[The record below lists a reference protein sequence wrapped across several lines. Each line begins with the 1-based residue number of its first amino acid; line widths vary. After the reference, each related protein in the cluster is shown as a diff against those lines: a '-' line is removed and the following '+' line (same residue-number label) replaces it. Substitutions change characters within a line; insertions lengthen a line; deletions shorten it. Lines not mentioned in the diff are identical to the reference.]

1 MHVCDPGALPAALAY
16 NRALIKGCPMK
27 QQFIRIAIC
36 AGLVCSGFGHAG
48 SLGPQPEEVRK
59 TIHARV
65 SIGADGRVTSTT
77 LVEKKVPATIESA
90 VLARVKGWQFDPV
103 MANGIA
109 VPSVTYASF
118 YACAIKSGDGY
129 DLAVKYLDNGPLL
142 ERGAQFEF
150 QPVVSE
156 FSKAQQTI
164 TVKLTVLPNGRA
176 QLDDV
181 VMVDVDPRIDR
192 DVRLS
197 VKHWLQDMR
206 YTPELVGGQPVATAM
221 EWPIYIWSLDTGLP
235 TDPKYAALHA
245 AAATPT
251 VCDAAR
257 AARDIPHPVDGQFKQ
272 HEGSVA
278 PAVNPPAH

>member
-1 MHVCDPGALPAALAY
+1 
-16 NRALIKGCPMK
+16 MK
-27 QQFIRIAIC
+27 QQFIRTAIC
-36 AGLVCSGFGHAG
+36 AGLVCSGFGQAR

-59 TIHARV
+59 TIHAKV
-65 SIGADGRVTSTT
+65 SIDADGRVTDAT
-77 LVEKKVPATIESA
+77 LVEKKVPASIESA

-103 MANGIA
+103 IANGTA
-109 VPSVTYASF
+109 VPAVTYAAF
-118 YACAIKSGDGY
+118 YACAMKSGDGY

-142 ERGAQFEF
+142 ERSVRFEF

-156 FSKAQQTI
+156 FSKAEQTI
-164 TVKLTVLPNGRA
+164 TVKLTILPNGRV

-235 TDPKYAALHA
+235 TDPKHAALNA
-245 AAATPT
+245 PAATPT
-251 VCDAAR
+251 ACDAAR

-272 HEGSVA
+272 REAGVA
-278 PAVNPPAH
+278 PATNPPVH